1 MRTKLIISTK
11 SYDKNREI
19 SHTRKENRV
28 SCAAATIQQQYNQ
41 QQEKANQLLSEVKRK
56 M

>member
-19 SHTRKENRV
+19 SHTRSENKV
-28 SCAAATIQQQYNQ
+28 SCTQQQQYNNNQ
-41 QQEKANQLLSEVKRK
+41 QQE
-56 M
+56 